1 MSATSGTETGTHV
14 RIGLDAPPRVASLGV
29 GVHGTVSP
37 RDVFRL
43 PDLWQLHLYRYEAEL
58 TVDGVPYEIRP
69 GHVSLVPPGAL
80 VRFHYRGRSEHLF
93 AHLELPS
100 AGERLTVPVMQDAGT
115 QTPVLTD
122 LMLRA
127 VAAAP
132 RNSARA
138 AAELWTVLWRVAD
151 LATPADGDAA
161 GPHPAL
167 ALAVA
172 HIEAQLAAPLTVPE
186 VARAA
191 GVSHN
196 HLIRL
201 FRAEIGSTVVA
212 YIRHRRLE
220 HARHLLRES
229 TLSVP
234 AIAAAV
240 GIGDLQAFNK
250 ACRRELGASPRAVRA
265 RTG

>member
-1 MSATSGTETGTHV
+1 VSATNGTGTHV
-14 RIGLDAPPRVASLGV
+14 RIGLDAPPRVAGLGV

-58 TVDGVPYEIRP
+58 TVDGVAHEIRP

-122 LMLRA
+122 LMQRA

-151 LATPADGDAA
+151 LATPAAGGSA

-167 ALAVA
+167 ALAMA
-172 HIEAQLAAPLTVPE
+172 HIESNLATQLTVPD
-186 VARAA
+186 VAQAA
-191 GVSHN
+191 GISHN

-201 FRAEIGSTVVA
+201 FRAETGTTVVA
-212 YIRHRRLE
+212 YLRRRRME
-220 HARHLLRES
+220 RARHLLRES
-229 TLSVP
+229 TLSIP

-250 ACRRELGASPRAVRA
+250 ACRRELGASPRADRA
-265 RTG
+265 GVGGI

>member
-1 MSATSGTETGTHV
+1 MSATNGTGTHV

-58 TVDGVPYEIRP
+58 TVDGVAHEIRP

-122 LMLRA
+122 LMQRA

-151 LATPADGDAA
+151 LATPAAGGTT
-161 GPHPAL
+161 GPHPAF

-172 HIEAQLAAPLTVPE
+172 HIESNLAAQLTVPD
-186 VARAA
+186 VAHAA
-191 GVSHN
+191 GISHN

-201 FRAEIGSTVVA
+201 FRAETGTTVVA
-212 YIRHRRLE
+212 YLRHRRME
-220 HARHLLRES
+220 RARHLLRES
-229 TLSVP
+229 TLSIP

-265 RTG
+265 RAGGT